1 MPAAAAAA
9 TQFSPSK
16 NSCGS
21 SKFLRCWRTEAAG
34 GRKVA
39 RRQRWRGQLRHC
51 AENGREQQRGRRSH
65 CGECTV
71 CTTWHT
77 YNPHAAWIKASFIN
91 NPWEEGLHNDSW
103 KDSKQNIHG
112 KGNPVPEYENHLAW
126 WWVTEW
132 LREAFCR
139 SLQPEGQEFMRNMGN
154 LHLWG
159 CRFPEQEEDY
169 IPIEAA

>member
-9 TQFSPSK
+9 TQFPPSK

-34 GRKVA
+34 GREAA
-39 RRQRWRGQLRHC
+39 RRQRWRGQPRHC
-51 AENGREQQRGRRSH
+51 AENGREEQRGRRSH
-65 CGECTV
+65 CGERTV

-77 YNPHAAWIKASFIN
+77 HNTHAAWIKASFIN

-112 KGNPVPEYENHLAW
+112 KGNPVPEYENFLYLPDDGLQMSP
-126 WWVTEW
+126 ER
-132 LREAFCR
+132 LRGAFCR
-139 SLQPEGQEFMRNMGN
+139 SLQPEGQEFMRNMNN
-154 LHLWG
+154 LHL
-159 CRFPEQEEDY
+159 
-169 IPIEAA
+169 